1 MAIDFKPVFDGE
13 LLLIDYATQFSVD
26 DLRQA
31 SADSVALMTDI
42 VQGLSDAEI
51 CFAPQDPDADDP
63 FAIEGEQDIG
73 WGIGHLVAHVT
84 ASSEEWAGYSS
95 LLARSVPYP
104 AEPRLRHETPW
115 REINTSARALQRLRE
130 SLRLR
135 LGYLD
140 AWPDVPDLQLK
151 RELSPRFI
159 ARFGEFNATTCFL
172 FGLQHEVGH
181 YGQFEEVRAQI
192 QAARANPASA

>member
-1 MAIDFKPVFDGE
+1 MAIDFRPVFDGE
-13 LLLIDYATQFSVD
+13 QQLIDYAAQFTVA

-31 SADSVALMTDI
+31 SEDSVAWLSGI
-42 VQGLSDAEI
+42 VTGLEDAEI
-51 CFAPQDPDADDP
+51 SFAPQDPEADDP
-63 FAIEGEQDIG
+63 FAVEGERDIG

-84 ASSEEWAGYSS
+84 ASSEEWAAYSS

-104 AEPRLRHETPW
+104 AEPRLRFEPPW
-115 REINTSARALQRLRE
+115 REIDTRARALQRLQE
-130 SLRLR
+130 SLRQR

-140 AWPDVPDLQLK
+140 AWPDEPDLELK
-151 RELSPRFI
+151 RDLSPRFV

-181 YGQFEEVRAQI
+181 YGQFENVRVQI
-192 QAARANPASA
+192 EAARAGAGD

>member
-1 MAIDFKPVFDGE
+1 MAIDFEPVFEDE
-13 LLLIDYATQFSVD
+13 QQLSEYAAQFSVD

-31 SADSVALMTDI
+31 SEDSVAWLTEI
-42 VQGLSDAEI
+42 VQGLADAEI
-51 CFAPQDPDADDP
+51 GFAPQDPEADDP
-63 FAIEGEQDIG
+63 FAAGDEQEIG
-73 WGIGHLVAHVT
+73 WGMGHLVAHVT
-84 ASSEEWAGYSS
+84 ASCEEWAGYSS

-115 REINTSARALQRLRE
+115 REIDTTAKALQRLQE

-140 AWPDVPDLQLK
+140 AWPDEPNLQLK

-159 ARFGEFNATTCFL
+159 AHFGEFNATTCFL
-172 FGLQHEVGH
+172 FGLQHEVDH
-181 YGQFEEVRAQI
+181 YEQFEEVREQI
-192 QAARANPASA
+192 EAARARVAQG